1 MQEPNSSYIE
11 SVTKKLHEH
20 LQTQQKQNLDHL
32 MLPTM
37 TSVVSNQDVHS
48 MVQQQKAVDEQKAL
62 KESGVNTPLM
72 QPEKEKNSSLM
83 QVVLQE
89 TKGFF
94 VTTEQKSHSLH

>member
-1 MQEPNSSYIE
+1 MKCLILVLLSIVALANARNFKVHSRA
-11 SVTKKLHEH
+11 
-20 LQTQQKQNLDHL
+20 QTLAETIVNNLGL
-32 MLPTM
+32 
-37 TSVVSNQDVHS
+37 VSNQDVHS